1 MEMQEQIT
9 QNDIVYDEAH
19 DVENGNEE
27 LESEGEDSDSIE
39 EGLPILIHVERFKG
53 GSVIGSLMQKDLVG
67 EIVNGCIQ
75 DYPISV
81 DTLNEFECVMVMPK
95 KLTASLVAQEIQH
108 MTHWGGIRANI
119 QCTIASKS
127 RLKNIVKSRE
137 CERKKE
143 EAECDNVQKVSEN
156 SPMNNMMKSM
166 MTNILTTIDEKLKSV
181 SENSLLNVSN
191 QSFAMDRVIPAAKSE
206 KGLDDSNPLKRG
218 GAQLVHRT
226 PRLSFFSGE
235 DLPGKS
241 EKTYEQWIFD
251 VKTVRP
257 SYPEGLLKEAIFG
270 SLKGNAADIA

>member
-27 LESEGEDSDSIE
+27 LKSEGEDSDNIE
-39 EGLPILIHVERFKG
+39 EGLPILIHVKRFKG

-81 DTLNEFECVMVMPK
+81 DTLNEFKCVIVMPK

-119 QCTIASKS
+119 QCTIALKS

-137 CERKKE
+137 HERKKE
-143 EAECDNVQKVSEN
+143 EAECDNVKKVSEN

-166 MTNILTTIDEKLKSV
+166 MTDILTTIDEKLKSI
-181 SENSLLNVSN
+181 SENSLPNVSN
-191 QSFAMDRVIPAAKSE
+191 QSFAMD
-206 KGLDDSNPLKRG
+206 
-218 GAQLVHRT
+218 
-226 PRLSFFSGE
+226 
-235 DLPGKS
+235 
-241 EKTYEQWIFD
+241 
-251 VKTVRP
+251 
-257 SYPEGLLKEAIFG
+257 
-270 SLKGNAADIA
+270 